1 MSSSS
6 VASAV
11 KSRNKIPMG
20 PNEFYSMRSKSRVTV
35 DPKDV
40 EVKVL
45 TRQTK
50 TGKTSTRYQAIG
62 VDSDGHKVYKFIS
75 ADTAQRLMSS
85 E

>member
-1 MSSSS
+1 MST
-6 VASAV
+6 AA

-20 PNEFYSMRSKSRVTV
+20 PNEFYSMRSRSRVSV
-35 DPKDV
+35 DPENM

-45 TRQTK
+45 TCKTK

-75 ADTAQRLMSS
+75 ADTAKRRMSS